1 MTREELER
9 QIRRWAAFTF
19 ARASGPGGQNV
30 NKVSSKAVARLRLRD
45 LSGLDREQRERL
57 AARLG
62 RRITAGG
69 ELLVSVQDTRDQAR
83 NRELA
88 LERMTELV
96 AAALRRPRKRLRTRP
111 SLGSREARL
120 QAKRK
125 RSEVKRRRGSRPEP
139 E

>member
-1 MTREELER
+1 MTKEELER
-9 QIRRWAAFTF
+9 QIRRRATFTF

-30 NKVSSKAVARLRLRD
+30 NKVSSKAVARLRLRV

-57 AARLG
+57 TARLG
-62 RRITAGG
+62 RRVTAGG
-69 ELLVSVQDTRDQAR
+69 ELLVSAQDSRDQTR

-88 LERMTELV
+88 LERMIELV

-111 SLGSREARL
+111 SAGSREARL
-120 QAKRK
+120 EAKRRRSAAK
-125 RSEVKRRRGSRPEP
+125 RLRGSRPEP

>member
-9 QIRRWAAFTF
+9 QIRRRATFTF

-30 NKVSSKAVARLRLRD
+30 NKVSSKAVARLLLSN

-57 AARLG
+57 KARLG
-62 RRITAGG
+62 RRVTAGG

-111 SLGSREARL
+111 SAGSREARL
-120 QAKRK
+120 RA
-125 RSEVKRRRGSRPEP
+125 KRRRSQLKRGRGSQPEP

>member
-1 MTREELER
+1 MTKEELRR
-9 QIRRWAAFTF
+9 QVRCKVTFTF

-30 NKVSSKAVARLRLRD
+30 NKVSSKAVARLRLAA
-45 LSGLDREQRERL
+45 LTGLDAEQRARL

-62 RRITAGG
+62 RRVTAGG
-69 ELLVSVQDTRDQAR
+69 ELVVSVQDTRDQAR

-96 AAALRRPRKRLRTRP
+96 AAALRRPRKRVHTRP
-111 SLGSREARL
+111 SAGSREARL
-120 QAKRK
+120 EAKRRHAAAK
-125 RSEVKRRRGSRPEP
+125 RQRGRPEA